1 MAVTHTE
8 IVIPTRWDFLAL
20 FGVIGVGGFLAQV
33 LLTMGLQREAAGRA
47 TLALYVGVSVLK
59 AGCECACL
67 ANFGADHLRT
77 RPREDIL

>member
-1 MAVTHTE
+1 
-8 IVIPTRWDFLAL
+8 
-20 FGVIGVGGFLAQV
+20 
-33 LLTMGLQREAAGRA
+33 MGLQREAAGRA